1 MCATRSFTTIPSVVG
16 KGRRLRCPRQIY
28 SSCHAKWYVFFLVLL
43 CSWGLVPLVDV
54 VERQVFVVQ
63 CLTLVTMDLVLLFC
77 LFTGTQRITAPVV
90 DIDATCS
97 SDKSLPEDLEKILVD
112 AAEAAALKKA
122 KKKKKKKK
130 KKKN

>member
-1 MCATRSFTTIPSVVG
+1 MKECVQHDLLQPYPVLWEKEGDYVAHVKFTVLVMPNGTFFFWFCCA
-16 KGRRLRCPRQIY
+16 
-28 SSCHAKWYVFFLVLL
+28 
-43 CSWGLVPLVDV
+43 VPLVDV

>member
-1 MCATRSFTTIPSVVG
+1 
-16 KGRRLRCPRQIY
+16 
-28 SSCHAKWYVFFLVLL
+28 
-43 CSWGLVPLVDV
+43 VPLVDV

-63 CLTLVTMDLVLLFC
+63 CLTPVTMDLVLLFC